1 MNIQTGQ
8 EEIEETDAEFAI
20 GLAALQ
26 RFVAREGHAQVP
38 ANHTEE
44 RITATE
50 RIPLSKFARFHTP
63 GPWTVDEDRDSNRAD
78 DGSMQTIIDAN
89 DGDGWVT
96 LAIMG
101 GNFPESLEANARL
114 IAAAPA
120 LEDALALLADLVGGM
135 NVDGIEGTTT
145 IGGQYATTVVSAL
158 EAARAA
164 LEAAAPAA
172 TADA

>member
-8 EEIEETDAEFAI
+8 VEETDEEFAI
-20 GLAALQ
+20 GLAHLQ
-26 RFVAREGHAQVP
+26 AFVAREGHSQVP
-38 ANHTEE
+38 PNHIEE

-50 RIPLSKFARFHTP
+50 HTP
-63 GPWTVDEDRDSNRAD
+63 GPWNYAKSDL
-78 DGSMQTIIDAN
+78 
-89 DGDGWVT
+89 GDGRYSIYANGP
-96 LAIMG
+96 LAYSASEADYG
-101 GNFPESLEANARL
+101 EAAEANARL

-120 LEDALALLADLVGGM
+120 LEEALALLADLVGGM
-135 NVDGIEGTTT
+135 NVDPVEGTTT

-158 EAARAA
+158 EAARVA